1 MTPTTPAAPLTKKD
15 FVSDQQVRWCPG
27 CGDYA
32 ILNSM
37 QQAFADMGIA
47 RENIV
52 VVSGIGCAARFPY
65 YVEAYGF
72 HTIHGRAPAIATGL
86 KLSRPELSVW
96 VVGGDGDMLSIGGNH
111 LLHALRRNVSL
122 KILCFNNEIYGLT
135 KGQASPTSAFGK
147 TTYSTPMGTV
157 DRPINPISVALA
169 AEATFVART
178 VDVASEHLRATML
191 RAAKHEGSCFVE
203 ILQNCVIFNDGVFKK
218 VTDRDTKEESVL
230 PLEHGKPMRWG
241 KDKARGLRLRG
252 LKPEVVTVGQD
263 GVTEADLL
271 VHDEGDR
278 SLAYLLSRM
287 DKATFPTPVGVFLS
301 QKLDSYERG
310 VTGQIE
316 KARAKRPGD
325 LMELLHEGDTWTVR
339 T

>member
-1 MTPTTPAAPLTKKD
+1 MTPATPTLTKKD

-37 QQAFADMGIA
+37 QQAFAEMGIA
-47 RENIV
+47 REDIV

-178 VDVASEHLRATML
+178 VDVAGEHLKATMM

-203 ILQNCVIFNDGVFKK
+203 ILQNCVIFNDGVFDK
-218 VTDRDTKEESVL
+218 VTNRDTKEESVL
-230 PLEHGKPMRWG
+230 PLEHGKPMRFG
-241 KDKARGLRLRG
+241 KDRARGLRLRG
-252 LKPEVVTVGQD
+252 LKPEVVTVGEQ
-263 GVTEADLL
+263 GVTESDLL
-271 VHDEGDR
+271 LHDESDR

-287 DKATFPTPVGVFLS
+287 DKESFPTPVGVFLS
-301 QKLDSYERG
+301 QQLPSYERG
-310 VTGQIE
+310 VMGQIE
-316 KARAKRPGD
+316 RARAKRAGD

-339 T
+339 A